1 MRRVIAILCV
11 CLLLT
16 GCGTRYAEREDD
28 SDFGDGYFTLI
39 RSWGGSFD
47 NDWCIVYAND
57 TKVKYLI
64 RWTGYQYAIT
74 ALYNADGTLQI
85 YEEE

>member
-1 MRRVIAILCV
+1 MRKIIAILCV

-39 RSWGGSFD
+39 QSWGILGD
-47 NDWCIVYAND
+47 NWYIVYAND

-64 RWTGYQYAIT
+64 KCASYQYAIT
-74 ALYNADGTLQI
+74 PLYNSDGSLQI